1 MNGKTYNLFKNNGGD
16 PFQNSLHGGKEG
28 FDKKIWASKT
38 IKNGVELSY
47 TSADGE
53 EGYPGT
59 LQVNSDILKEIFCK
73 EYLVNNNFLQTTV
86 VYKLEGNTFSINY
99 IASSDSDTV
108 INLTNHAYF
117 NLDGHKV
124 FCQENN

>member
-38 IKNGVELSY
+38 IKNGVELNY

-59 LQVNSDILKEIFCK
+59 LQV
-73 EYLVNNNFLQTTV
+73 QP
-86 VYKLEGNTFSINY
+86 
-99 IASSDSDTV
+99 
-108 INLTNHAYF
+108 
-117 NLDGHKV
+117 
-124 FCQENN
+124 